1 MATTTNYFTQLKT
14 QLNASAE
21 AKKAAL
27 DAALLRATT
36 ANVDSSGNITYNKD
50 AAGNELYGSLD
61 VGYKEGQRNLRS
73 GAEGSG
79 MLRSGQLKRS
89 ELTNE
94 ASYRANVLG
103 AKEKT
108 TAEKTD
114 VTNEM
119 ANQLAE
125 YQAMYGTIS
134 GTGGG
139 ATTTKPSSTSS
150 TISDIKA
157 SPIPSFSTERT
168 SVITTGAN
176 GKAAS
181 SAANFRMVEE
191 SQKKIPIPKP
201 PTKAAVVAKPP
212 VATGKAQSAA
222 AARAAAAARKKTAA
236 AVSKKTVVVPVP
248 KKPSPKKPVPAGNKY
263 YR

>member
-1 MATTTNYFTQLKT
+1 MATTTDYFTQLKT

-61 VGYKEGQRNLRS
+61 VGYKEGQRNLRA

-79 MLRSGQLKRS
+79 MLKSGQLKRS

-94 ASYRANVLG
+94 ASYRANILG
-103 AKEKT
+103 EKEKT
-108 TAEKTD
+108 AAEKTD
-114 VTNEM
+114 VTNT
-119 ANQLAE
+119 AATQLAE
-125 YQAMYGTIS
+125 YQAMYGKP
-134 GTGGG
+134 TGGG
-139 ATTTKPSSTSS
+139 GGSTTPSSTSS
-150 TISDIKA
+150 TISEIKA
-157 SPIPSFSTERT
+157 SPIPSFSTQPT
-168 SVITTGAN
+168 SVITTGAG

-181 SAANFRMVEE
+181 SAANARMFEE
-191 SQKKIPIPKP
+191 SQKKDIPKIP
-201 PTKAAVVAKPP
+201 VKIPAKAPAK
-212 VATGKAQSAA
+212 K
-222 AARAAAAARKKTAA
+222 
-236 AVSKKTVVVPVP
+236 VPV
-248 KKPSPKKPVPAGNKY
+248 KAPAGNKY